1 MMERTRYTLRHILGD
16 WKLYLLL
23 VLLLNAFYFGLV
35 GGIGVNYRYRHFA
48 EVARFANAPNV
59 AAKQMGLDGQ
69 FETMDQVWETYVDC
83 LDCAENYYLAALCS
97 CSAAGTLT
105 SILLSFCIISR
116 SIQARHA
123 SELLL
128 RGAGRPAVFRQLL
141 LPYLGASLLLRWGF
155 FALCFA
161 VMPIRTAHF
170 PPAYFRE
177 TVGIWLLLSAA
188 DTAFFGFTAFAFY
201 PYIALGVDLG
211 AAALV
216 LLLPASLRRLLPLSA
231 LSDKS
236 IWKLEA
242 FPGPLHTAAVIAGT
256 ILLASLVGAR
266 LSFHKKDLD

>member
-1 MMERTRYTLRHILGD
+1 MMRTRYTLRHILGD

-23 VLLLNAFYFGLV
+23 ALLLGAFYFGLV
-35 GGIGVNYRYRHFA
+35 SSIGVNYRYRRFA

-69 FETMDQVWETYVDC
+69 FETMDQVWEAYVDC
-83 LDCAENYYLAALCS
+83 LDSAENYYLAALCG
-97 CSAAGTLT
+97 CSAAGTLA
-105 SILLSFCIISR
+105 SILLSFWLIGR
-116 SIQARHA
+116 SIQSRRA

-161 VMPIRTAHF
+161 VMPIRTVHF
-170 PPAYFRE
+170 PPDYLRV

-188 DTAFFGFTAFAFY
+188 DTAFFGFAAFAFH
-201 PYIALGVDLG
+201 PYAAVGADLG

-216 LLLPASLRRLLPLSA
+216 LLLPASLRRLLPLAA

-236 IWKLEA
+236 LWRPEA
-242 FPGPLHTAAVIAGT
+242 FPGPLYPAAIVGGALLFASVGGSWLIFRRRD
-256 ILLASLVGAR
+256 IL
-266 LSFHKKDLD
+266 

>member
-1 MMERTRYTLRHILGD
+1 MGRTRYTLRRILGD

-23 VLLLNAFYFGLV
+23 ALLLIAFYFGLV
-35 GGIGVNYRYRHFA
+35 SGIGVQYRYRRFA
-48 EVARFANAPNV
+48 EVARFANVPNV
-59 AAKQMGLDGQ
+59 AARQMGLEGD
-69 FETMDQVWETYVDC
+69 FDSMDQVWETYVDC
-83 LDCAENYYLAALCS
+83 LDRAEYYYLAALCG
-97 CSAAGTLT
+97 CSAAGTLG
-105 SILLSFCIISR
+105 SVLLSFWLIGR
-116 SIQARHA
+116 GIQGRHA

-188 DTAFFGFTAFAFY
+188 DAAFFGFTAFALH
-201 PYIALGVDLG
+201 PYIALGADLG

-216 LLLPASLRRLLPLSA
+216 LLLPASLRRLLPLAA

-236 IWKLEA
+236 LWKLEA
-242 FPGPLHTAAVIAGT
+242 FPGPLYAAAIVGGAL
-256 ILLASLVGAR
+256 LLASVGGSWLTFR
-266 LSFHKKDLD
+266 RRDLL

>member
-1 MMERTRYTLRHILGD
+1 MMGRTRYTLRRILGD

-23 VLLLNAFYFGLV
+23 ALLLIAFYFGLV
-35 GGIGVNYRYRHFA
+35 SSIGVQYRYRHFA
-48 EVARFANAPNV
+48 EVARFANVPNV
-59 AAKQMGLDGQ
+59 AARQMGLEGD
-69 FETMDQVWETYVDC
+69 FDSMDQVWETYVDC
-83 LDCAENYYLAALCS
+83 LDRAEYYYLAALCG
-97 CSAAGTLT
+97 CSAAGTLG
-105 SILLSFCIISR
+105 SVLLSFWLIGR
-116 SIQARHA
+116 GIQGRHA

-161 VMPIRTAHF
+161 VMPIRTALF

-188 DTAFFGFTAFAFY
+188 DAAFFGFTAFALH
-201 PYIALGVDLG
+201 PYIALGADLG

-216 LLLPASLRRLLPLSA
+216 LLLPASLRRFLPLAA

-236 IWKLEA
+236 LWKPEA
-242 FPGPLHTAAVIAGT
+242 FPGPLYAAAIVGGAL
-256 ILLASLVGAR
+256 LLASVGGSWLTFR
-266 LSFHKKDLD
+266 RRDLL